1 MTRKQ
6 INALHRILEREAVT
20 YQARI
25 GCPTPGQHQSE
36 DKAAV
41 TDGNI
46 CVLLDA
52 TIPDLPM
59 GDRAD
64 SFASI
69 IRNER
74 SSDSYFPVSADQ
86 VRVSDWRALAKKQ
99 GGDGPGIEL
108 TVQPDSDPSGPGQSI
123 LNLIMGCFNPQLLV
137 DAVDAVGGKPQFFL
151 GMGLFS
157 SRFPS
162 LLVFPAGWRDNGSS
176 GPVVLILSLRI

>member
-6 INALHRILEREAVT
+6 INALRRILDREAAT
-20 YQARI
+20 YLARI
-25 GCPTPGQHQSE
+25 GRPAPGQHQSE
-36 DKAAV
+36 DKVAV

-46 CVLLDA
+46 CVLLDV

-59 GDRAD
+59 GERAD

-86 VRVSDWRALAKKQ
+86 IRVSDWRALAKKQ
-99 GGDGPGIEL
+99 AGDGSGIEL
-108 TVQPDSDPSGPGQSI
+108 TVQPDGDPSGPGQSI
-123 LNLIMGCFNPQLLV
+123 LNLIMGRFNPQLLI

-151 GMGLFS
+151 GMGRFS

-162 LLVFPAGWRDNGSS
+162 LLVFPTAWQDNGSS
-176 GPVVLILSLRI
+176 GPVVLVLSLRI

>member
-1 MTRKQ
+1 MTKQQ

-25 GCPTPGQHQSE
+25 GRPTPGQHQSE
-36 DKAAV
+36 DKVAV

-59 GDRAD
+59 GERAD
-64 SFASI
+64 SFAAI

-74 SSDSYFPVSADQ
+74 NSDSYFPVSADQ
-86 VRVSDWRALAKKQ
+86 IRVSDWRALVKKQ
-99 GGDGPGIEL
+99 TGDGSSIEL
-108 TVQPDSDPSGPGQSI
+108 TVQPDSDPSGPRQSI
-123 LNLIMGCFNPQLLV
+123 LNLIMGRFNPQLLV

-151 GMGLFS
+151 GMGRFS

-162 LLVFPAGWRDNGSS
+162 LLVFPTSWRDNGSS
-176 GPVVLILSLRI
+176 GPVVLVLSLRI

>member
-6 INALHRILEREAVT
+6 INALCRILEREAVT

-25 GCPTPGQHQSE
+25 GRPAPGQHQSE
-36 DKAAV
+36 DKVAV

-46 CVLLDA
+46 CVLLDV

-74 SSDSYFPVSADQ
+74 NSDRYFPVSADQ
-86 VRVSDWRALAKKQ
+86 IRVSDWRALAKKQ
-99 GGDGPGIEL
+99 AEDGSGIEL
-108 TVQPDSDPSGPGQSI
+108 NIQPDSDPSGPGQSI
-123 LNLIMGCFNPQLLV
+123 LNLITGRFNPQLLV

-151 GMGLFS
+151 GMGRFNF
-157 SRFPS
+157 RFPS
-162 LLVFPAGWRDNGSS
+162 LLVFPPDWRDNDVS
-176 GPVVLILSLRI
+176 GPVVFVLSLRF

>member
-1 MTRKQ
+1 MTKKQ
-6 INALHRILEREAVT
+6 INALRRILEREAVT

-25 GCPTPGQHQSE
+25 GRPAPGQHQSE
-36 DKAAV
+36 DKVAV

-46 CVLLDA
+46 CVLLDV
-52 TIPDLPM
+52 TIPDLSM

-86 VRVSDWRALAKKQ
+86 IGVSDWRALAKKQ
-99 GGDGPGIEL
+99 AGDGSGIEL
-108 TVQPDSDPSGPGQSI
+108 TVQPDSNPSGSEQSI
-123 LNLIMGCFNPQLLV
+123 LNPIMGRFNPQLLV

-151 GMGLFS
+151 GMGRFS

-162 LLVFPAGWRDNGSS
+162 MLVFPPDWQDNDTS
-176 GPVVLILSLRI
+176 GPVVFVLSLRF